1 MTMALKEAIKIELS
15 YKGSPESL
23 LIQSDIQQLGACV
36 STKGSNAQINVQP
49 SWEDDAD
56 VIPMMG
62 LYVQREDGTLGLVS
76 MGKIMDGD
84 SIIHTVAYA
93 DDVVRVSV
101 ETIIDPDVEIPYGT
115 SEIQY
120 VKQALDTFVAWP
132 THLVKVVLDEVT
144 HLLSHT

>member
-1 MTMALKEAIKIELS
+1 M
-15 YKGSPESL
+15 
-23 LIQSDIQQLGACV
+23 
-36 STKGSNAQINVQP
+36 
-49 SWEDDAD
+49 
-56 VIPMMG
+56 
-62 LYVQREDGTLGLVS
+62 QREDGTLGLVS

-144 HLLSHT
+144 RLLSHT

>member
-1 MTMALKEAIKIELS
+1 MRGMWVVNGRLFSVGHKC
-15 YKGSPESL
+15 GP
-23 LIQSDIQQLGACV
+23 
-36 STKGSNAQINVQP
+36 
-49 SWEDDAD
+49 W
-56 VIPMMG
+56 
-62 LYVQREDGTLGLVS
+62 
-76 MGKIMDGD
+76 
-84 SIIHTVAYA
+84 SIIHIVAYA

-101 ETIIDPDVEIPYGT
+101 DTIIDPDAEIPYGT